1 MNKKLW
7 EASNAQKKKSL
18 LSSYEQFI
26 SKRYK
31 KKFNQKYESI
41 LKWSIKNPGDFW
53 SSIWDFS
60 EVKGFKSKIKI
71 KKSKIFYKNKFLPNS
86 KLNFAEN
93 LLPKNNKDKAITF
106 ISENSFREERSWQE
120 LNLNVSKI
128 SKFLKSINIKEKDRL
143 AAYMPNTIETVEAFI
158 ASSSL
163 GAIWSSCSPD
173 FGVKGVV
180 ERFSQ
185 ISPKV
190 LFVVDKY
197 FYNGK
202 IINILER
209 IPLILKEIPSI
220 KYVVIVNYPG
230 EKYLNNK
237 YSYKKVKVLKWNE
250 LMKQE
255 SEKIQFS
262 KFDFEQDLAILYSSG
277 TTGKPKCICHRSGGV
292 LLQHKKEHQLHCDI
306 REGDNVFYFTTCGW
320 MMWNWLVSVL
330 ASKASIV
337 LFDGSPMYKKND
349 LLLKIAEKEKI
360 TLFGISAKYVDALRK
375 SKPTLKYKYKLTKLR
390 TICSTGS
397 PLSNDGFKY
406 IYENIKKNVHLSSI
420 SGGTDIVSC
429 FVLGNLYQ
437 PVILGEIQNKGLGM
451 NVDVFNE
458 KGKSLKNKKG
468 ELVCKNPFPSMPL
481 KFWNDKNDIKFK
493 KAYFNNFLN
502 TWYHGDYA
510 EIKKDGGFIIHGRS
524 DTTLN
529 PGGVRLGTAEIY
541 SEVEKFEEIK
551 ESIVV
556 GQAWDNDVRII
567 LFIVLNPKHLVNED
581 LLKKI
586 RTQIRKNA
594 SPRHVP
600 SKIIVVDDIPRTKN
614 GKIVELAVKNTIE
627 GNEIKNKE
635 ALANPKVLDQYK
647 NLKELFIQ

>member
-1 MNKKLW
+1 MKKKLW
-7 EASNAQKKKSL
+7 EASSSQKKNSL
-18 LSSYEQFI
+18 LSNYEQFI
-26 SKRYK
+26 SKKFKRS
-31 KKFNQKYESI
+31 FNQKYENI
-41 LKWSIKNPGDFW
+41 LKWSIKNPGNFW

-60 EVKGFKSKIKI
+60 ETKGLKGKLKI

-93 LLPKNNKDKAITF
+93 LLSKDNKDKAITF
-106 ISENSFREERSWQE
+106 ISENGFREERNWHE
-120 LNLNVSKI
+120 LNLNVSKV
-128 SKFLKSINIKEKDRL
+128 SKFLKDIKIKKKDRV
-143 AAYMPNTIETVEAFI
+143 AAYMPNTIEAVEAFL

-185 ISPKV
+185 IKPKV
-190 LFVVDKY
+190 LFVADRY

-202 IINILER
+202 TINVLER
-209 IPLILKEIPSI
+209 VPQILKEIASI
-220 KYVVIVNYPG
+220 THVVIINYPG
-230 EKYLNNK
+230 EKYLHNK
-237 YSYKKVKVLKWNE
+237 YKFKKITLLKWSKLNQLE
-250 LMKQE
+250 A
-255 SEKIQFS
+255 EKIQFT
-262 KFDFEQDLAILYSSG
+262 KFDFEQDLTILYSSG

-306 REGDNVFYFTTCGW
+306 KEGDNIFYFTTCGW

-337 LFDGSPMYKKND
+337 LFDGSPMYKKDD

-360 TLFGISAKYVDALRK
+360 TLFGISAKYIDALRK
-375 SKPTLKYKYKLTKLR
+375 FKPALKYKYKLSKLR

-397 PLSNDGFKY
+397 PLSNHGFKY
-406 IYENIKKNVHLSSI
+406 VYENIKKNVHLSSI

-437 PVILGEIQNKGLGM
+437 PIILGEIQNKGLGM

-458 KGKSLKNKKG
+458 KGESLKNKKG

-510 EIKKDGGFIIHGRS
+510 EIKKGGGFIIHGRS

-541 SEVEKFEEIK
+541 SEVEKFIEIK

-567 LFIVLNPKHLVNED
+567 LFIVLNPKHVLSED

-586 RTQIRKNA
+586 RIQIKKNI

-627 GNEIKNKE
+627 GNKIKNKE
-635 ALANPKVLDQYK
+635 VLANPRVLDQYE
-647 NLKELFIQ
+647 NLKELNY